1 MQIIGIKPSSFVSE
15 RDGATINGV
24 NLYVTYPMVGEG
36 VQGMACER
44 LYLTDNRLAQC
55 GYTPRLGDEIN
66 ISYNRYGKPAAIFPV
81 PPAKS

>member
-1 MQIIGIKPSSFVSE
+1 MKIIGIKSSSFVSE

-24 NLYVTYPMVGEG
+24 NLYVTYPMAGEG
-36 VQGMACER
+36 AQGMACEP

-55 GYTPRLGDEIN
+55 RYPPRLGDEIN